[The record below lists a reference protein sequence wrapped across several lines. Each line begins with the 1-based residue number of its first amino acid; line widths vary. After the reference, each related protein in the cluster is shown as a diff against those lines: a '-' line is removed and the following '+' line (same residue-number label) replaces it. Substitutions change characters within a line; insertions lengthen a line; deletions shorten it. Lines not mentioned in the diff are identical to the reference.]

1 MTYRNKIQNRN
12 RYKREKDK
20 ERIEK
25 REMRNKQGIEKRN
38 RNIGSVPNTG

>member
-12 RYKREKDK
+12 RYMREKGK

-25 REMRNKQGIEKRN
+25 REMKAACLTLPEERERMNE
-38 RNIGSVPNTG
+38 

>member
-12 RYKREKDK
+12 RYKRKKDK

-25 REMRNKQGIEKRN
+25 KRN
-38 RNIGSVPNTG
+38 EGSVPNTPRRERMNNE